1 MESIWSGHE
10 SIMKRSEDQR
20 FSRCCLL
27 CLAISAT
34 VGSYLFGLRK
44 QTAHGRTGRRRCCCC
59 LLEPTPG
66 GVGGGTRSSQNDAFS
81 QRPEYFRDCVINNGW
96 CDPPRSP
103 DELFNR
109 RPILTNVSGGDR
121 ILFNTKLLAEGFNRL
136 TSQCMCWTVKQRRQ
150 GWNPCYCIHL
160 IQDFCPLPPL
170 ANKAISTQY
179 WSSQHYWEDQKTR
192 ERTDHS
198 PSMPRL
204 RKEVAR
210 LIQGLLRGCSSVLLS
225 ICRERYQ
232 NYKTNVIK
240 QKIESSFNRR

>member
-1 MESIWSGHE
+1 MEE
-10 SIMKRSEDQR
+10 
-20 FSRCCLL
+20 
-27 CLAISAT
+27 
-34 VGSYLFGLRK
+34 
-44 QTAHGRTGRRRCCCC
+44 
-59 LLEPTPG
+59 PG
-66 GVGGGTRSSQNDAFS
+66 GGDAAVVCWNRRQAASAAAAVEGLDRHRTTHSHNVQNILETASSKWMM
-81 QRPEYFRDCVINNGW
+81 R
-96 CDPPRSP
+96 PPRSP